1 VRNYNYSPDAI
12 EDESDDESYEQEQQT
27 LTQGGRTPSE
37 YSSAKSERRAENLRK
52 YKARSRSRPGP
63 DKRDLSDTV
72 SYQDGRSSGN
82 RSIPSSSRH
91 SIQSHIPQHKES
103 EQQARQKLY
112 DQQVAQPVLAA
123 GAEEEDIYGNKERYD
138 NFSQQMREGNI
149 SGGAGGGS
157 ACISRSGG
165 KQRQVVREVMS
176 GPYTPE
182 ENTRLALGIRK
193 YYKEVRQAHPDK
205 CQMIAQHMGGT
216 RTSDS
221 IRQHLRRSSR

>member
-1 VRNYNYSPDAI
+1 VNIRLRNPK
-12 EDESDDESYEQEQQT
+12 
-27 LTQGGRTPSE
+27 P
-37 YSSAKSERRAENLRK
+37 SSAENVRK

-63 DKRDLSDTV
+63 NKRDLNGTV
-72 SYQDGRSSGN
+72 SYQGGRSSGN

-112 DQQVAQPVLAA
+112 DQANRQVVQPVLAA
-123 GAEEEDIYGNKERYD
+123 GAEEEGVYGNNERYD

-165 KQRQVVREVMS
+165 KQRQVVREHSPCTPHFVRLQGGRARLHLFLTGS
-176 GPYTPE
+176 RGVLRFFLAFEGPFWGFCYE
-182 ENTRLALGIRK
+182 IISWGA
-193 YYKEVRQAHPDK
+193 
-205 CQMIAQHMGGT
+205 
-216 RTSDS
+216 
-221 IRQHLRRSSR
+221 